1 MADVQA
7 VVNAPAMAGASARST
22 PTPQQVMRTFNALPP
37 LRKAGL
43 LALVATLLTGIIAA
57 FFLSSQPPYKPLF
70 AGLADEDAGAVTA
83 ALTQMNVPYRIS
95 ESGNAILVPSE
106 LVHEARLK
114 MATQGLPKGRIAGF
128 EILDGQK
135 MGLTQFQEQVNYQR
149 ALEGELARSIQSLGA
164 VKSARVHLAIPKPSV
179 FLRDQNRP
187 TASIM
192 VHLHPGR
199 SLDRQ
204 QIQGI
209 VHLVSSSVPELNAR
223 SVSVVDQNGSL
234 LTQDSTV
241 DEVSGLGNA
250 ALQYQQSLETLY
262 TRRVMDMLVPVYGAE
277 NVRATV
283 TADLD
288 FSRVERSE
296 ETYRPNTDLTK
307 AAIRSEQIS
316 ENREGDGQ
324 NPSGIPGMT
333 SNSPPG
339 GAQAPIGGVRPGT
352 EAPGSVNNRAM
363 RRDATTNYELDRATT
378 TTRPQVGALRRLSV
392 AVLINDRLVTGDGNE
407 RKPLPLTQDELAKV
421 SSLVREA
428 IGYSEQRG
436 DKVNVVNQSF
446 SNKAGDDIA
455 PVGESAASAL
465 EVLRT
470 LATPLVAGLLGLAL
484 IFGVMRPM
492 LKAQERKSANDVR
505 PVESIGDATAVPG
518 TASRGGAAAAVADP
532 LLSMQDTPALPAS
545 IGLEAAEDGVSVELV
560 SAGSDGPVLRTAI
573 GEQRQVEE
581 VRRLARE
588 NPQLVANIV
597 QSWVELE
604 R

>member
-1 MADVQA
+1 MADVQVLNNGAA
-7 VVNAPAMAGASARST
+7 VATGGAGLN
-22 PTPQQVMRTFNALPP
+22 PQQFIRTFNAMPAG
-37 LRKAGL
+37 RKLGL
-43 LALVATLLTGIIAA
+43 LGMIAMVLTGVIAA
-57 FFLSSQPPYKPLF
+57 FFLSTQPVYKPLF

-95 ESGNAILVPSE
+95 DSGNAILVPAE
-106 LVHEARLK
+106 FVHEARLK

-135 MGLTQFQEQVNYQR
+135 MGVTQFQEQVNYQR
-149 ALEGELARSIQSLGA
+149 ALEGELVRSIQSLGA
-164 VKSARVHLAIPKPSV
+164 VKGARVHLAIPKPSV
-179 FLRDQNRP
+179 FLRDQNKP
-187 TASIM
+187 TAS
-192 VHLHPGR
+192 VVVNLYPGR
-199 SLDRQ
+199 ALERQ

-209 VHLVSSSVPELNAR
+209 VHLVSSSVPELSAR
-223 SVSVVDQNGSL
+223 NVSIVDQNGNL
-234 LTQDSTV
+234 LTTDSTV

-250 ALQYQQSLETLY
+250 ALQYQQSLEQLY
-262 TRRVMDMLVPVYGAE
+262 MRRVMDMLVPVYGAD

-296 ETYRPNTDLTK
+296 ETFRPNTDLTR

-316 ENREGDGQ
+316 ENREADGA

-333 SNSPPG
+333 SNTPPG
-339 GAQAPIGGVRPGT
+339 GAQAPIGGARPGT
-352 EAPGSVNNRAM
+352 EAPGAVNARAS

-392 AVLINDRLVTGDGNE
+392 AVLINDRAVMGETADG
-407 RKPLPLTQDELAKV
+407 KSLPLTQDEINKV

-446 SNKAGDDIA
+446 NVKSGEAPEALDQKAAIMDLA
-455 PVGESAASAL
+455 RS
-465 EVLRT
+465 
-470 LATPLVAGLLGLAL
+470 LATPLIAGLVAIAL

-492 LKAQERKSANDVR
+492 LKAQERKLAQASDASAQAGADGSDAANGANAAAGND
-505 PVESIGDATAVPG
+505 PLLAGQ
-518 TASRGGAAAAVADP
+518 GAAA
-532 LLSMQDTPALPAS
+532 TPALPTP
-545 IGLEAAEDGVSVELV
+545 GTEDDGVSVELV
-560 SAGSDGPVLRTAI
+560 SGGQDGPVLRTAI

-597 QSWVELE
+597 ASWMEMDA
-604 R
+604 